1 MVNRTKHLTRHERM
15 KAESA
20 RQVGE
25 SVRENEVSTLSAT
38 IQARDSEIA
47 VLKEEIYEI
56 VKAGEV
62 SKNCINTLHI
72 TVKELVKIR
81 SQAQKRIKKNF
92 LDHTLILKTTRLN
105 WKKRKPGI

>member
-1 MVNRTKHLTRHERM
+1 M

-20 RQVGE
+20 RQADE
-25 SVRENEVSTLSAT
+25 SSRKNEVSTLSAT

-62 SKNCINTLHI
+62 SKNCIKTLQVRVNTTQRYCTVTPYISTVLWHRTAPLYCDTAHLHC
-72 TVKELVKIR
+72 TVTPHSSTVLWHRTAPAV
-81 SQAQKRIKKNF
+81 
-92 LDHTLILKTTRLN
+92 
-105 WKKRKPGI
+105 P